1 MSYIIKNLGEAVV
14 KDIDS
19 KEGIVIGYFSKFGN
33 VDSDNDIMQRGCY
46 AKSISEKGPNS
57 ARSRIAHLWSHDT
70 REPIGKLLKL
80 EEDSYGLRFESKMS
94 RSTKGRDVLI
104 MYEEE
109 IINEHS
115 VGFRAIKW
123 EDKVEDESKPWD
135 RIRTYKECELWE
147 GSSVV
152 FGANHDTPTIGVKDA
167 SYEGVAKAVER
178 LERLQKLL
186 RTGKNLSDEAFIQ
199 MEIECAQIVKDLS
212 SLAAEEPHK
221 HSEEDEPNI
230 LAMWRELSNS

>member
-19 KEGIVIGYFSKFGN
+19 KEGIVVGYFSKFGN

-57 ARSRIAHLWSHDT
+57 ARPRIAHLWSHDT

-94 RSTKGRDVLI
+94 RSTKGRDVLT
-104 MYEEE
+104 MYEEG

-115 VGFRAIKW
+115 VGFRGIKW
-123 EDKVEDESKPWD
+123 EDKVEDENKPWD

-152 FGANHDTPTIGVKDA
+152 FGANPDTPTTGVKEA
-167 SYEGVAKAVER
+167 SPESVAKAVER

-212 SLAAEEPHK
+212 SLATEEPPR
-221 HSEEDEPNI
+221 HSEENEPDI